1 MDLHQSLTVPLPTS
15 TAVLNLPRITTT
27 LRQTTTPLRLA
38 TITLLLSTI
47 TPRPDSLNLNIIKVE
62 DIISKTRLTV
72 TLEGLLL
79 KTNSVVLL
87 PSNNMAE
94 GEDTLDNLITE
105 EEEEEVTQVN
115 SSNIIRIK
123 EVSNNLE
130 LTRIKADFNK
140 VEEEGD
146 TEEGHLTTERTRD
159 GVVGDEKSEFEFS

>member
-72 TLEGLLL
+72 TLEGLLP
-79 KTNSVVLL
+79 KTNSVDLL

-94 GEDTLDNLITE
+94 GEDTQDNLIM
-105 EEEEEVTQVN
+105 EEEEEVTQAN
-115 SSNIIRIK
+115 SNIIRIK

-140 VEEEGD
+140 VEEEGG

>member
-38 TITLLLSTI
+38 TITLLLNTI
-47 TPRPDSLNLNIIKVE
+47 TLLPVSLNLNIIKVE

-94 GEDTLDNLITE
+94 GEDTLDNLIM
-105 EEEEEVTQVN
+105 EEEEEVTQAN
-115 SSNIIRIK
+115 SNIIRIK

>member
-72 TLEGLLL
+72 TLEGLLP
-79 KTNSVVLL
+79 KTNSVDLL

-94 GEDTLDNLITE
+94 GEDTQDNLIM
-105 EEEEEVTQVN
+105 EEEEEVTQAN
-115 SSNIIRIK
+115 SNIIRIK

>member
-1 MDLHQSLTVPLPTS
+1 VDLHQSLTVPLPTS

-72 TLEGLLL
+72 TLEGLLP
-79 KTNSVVLL
+79 KTNSVDLL

-94 GEDTLDNLITE
+94 GEDTQDNLIM
-105 EEEEEVTQVN
+105 EEEEEVTQAN
-115 SSNIIRIK
+115 SNIIRIK